1 MAQDA
6 RLSRLVAA
14 MGPNGRDPR
23 HPWLVRRRL
32 RPRQRAQGSEL
43 ALPES
48 PVVQPRER
56 QGRLLG
62 RGGRRT
68 QARHQTRITPTRRRK
83 PRRRSRPMTSRPI
96 YLDNQATTPL
106 DPRALESM
114 LPYLNTM
121 FGNASSSHH
130 YGQEA
135 APATR
140 TARQQLCSL
149 LGARSDHEIVFTSG
163 ATESNN
169 LAIMGTAMALHS
181 RGDHIV
187 TTAIEHKS
195 VLATCARLEQAG
207 FTITYLP
214 VNQTGRVDPASVE
227 QAITAGTILVSVMHA
242 NNENDTVQPV
252 HEIGAVTRRL
262 GVAFHTHAAQSI
274 GSLAIDVAERN
285 VDLASLSAHKIYGP
299 KGVGALYVRP
309 PLRGGIALT
318 PQLLGGGQEHGL
330 DHLREAELGALRGVE
345 RHEQGAEQRAEHD
358 RDRGPREVEAEA
370 DADRAGGEADQLG
383 VAHEPDRT
391 QVPGRA
397 VALAAGDVVDGADF
411 NAQWYRCAGIDG
423 RDSCLSHRHPS
434 WDATGDWTRRRPA
447 LSWPTVASGPV
458 PRKLLLT
465 CESPRLRRHASTANR
480 GRQSPPAAPAW
491 RRARRRTA
499 PWQAVRPP
507 RREPSPSSA
516 GPPAGSGRRPPRCRP
531 PCRWPDRPARRR
543 RCGRAPGWR
552 GPGRAGPGP
561 PSSPAPASRSGRR
574 ARPPSP
580 RRWSP
585 SPGPSRR

>member
-1 MAQDA
+1 
-6 RLSRLVAA
+6 
-14 MGPNGRDPR
+14 
-23 HPWLVRRRL
+23 
-32 RPRQRAQGSEL
+32 
-43 ALPES
+43 
-48 PVVQPRER
+48 
-56 QGRLLG
+56 
-62 RGGRRT
+62 
-68 QARHQTRITPTRRRK
+68 
-83 PRRRSRPMTSRPI
+83 MTSRPI

-135 APATR
+135 ATATR

-242 NNENDTVQPV
+242 NNEVGTVQPV
-252 HEIGAVTRRL
+252 REIGAVTRRL
-262 GVAFHTHAAQSI
+262 GVAFHTDAAQSI
-274 GSLAIDVAERN
+274 GSLAIDVAELN

-330 DHLREAELGALRGVE
+330 RAGTTNVAGIVGFGHAAQLLSEERERDAAHTLLLRERLRTRLV
-345 RHEQGAEQRAEHD
+345 
-358 RDRGPREVEAEA
+358 
-370 DADRAGGEADQLG
+370 
-383 VAHEPDRT
+383 
-391 QVPGRA
+391 
-397 VALAAGDVVDGADF
+397 
-411 NAQWYRCAGIDG
+411 AGIPG
-423 RDSCLSHRHPS
+423 SS
-434 WDATGDWTRRRPA
+434 
-447 LSWPTVASGPV
+447 
-458 PRKLLLT
+458 
-465 CESPRLRRHASTANR
+465 STAHSRTGSR
-480 GRQSPPAAPAW
+480 GTSASPF
-491 RRARRRTA
+491 
-499 PWQAVRPP
+499 
-507 RREPSPSSA
+507 
-516 GPPAGSGRRPPRCRP
+516 
-531 PCRWPDRPARRR
+531 
-543 RCGRAPGWR
+543 
-552 GPGRAGPGP
+552 
-561 PSSPAPASRSGRR
+561 PAPT
-574 ARPPSP
+574 PPT
-580 RRWSP
+580 
-585 SPGPSRR
+585 